1 VAAPFSRVDANQLG
15 IDGQR
20 KHMTK
25 DLGDGKPASARSL
38 IMQAQSL
45 GDLLRREFGV
55 PFLIFNRDTGD
66 CLVGEPALTALT
78 HIRDRTLTTGGGGD
92 VDVRLASDG
101 RFHLFLRVLVDRE
114 SALIAEGQIAFQS
127 REGQLDEPTIRL
139 QQRMFYRWLSAVR
152 DRLLLEGQLRR
163 ARRSERDRVLQ
174 NSTTWEA
181 LRTLNSVAGRLRAR
195 TGHSNNHEQILQSAF
210 GFSNAQSLYWIPSRS
225 DSPVLAEGTSLIKD
239 GEARQLAHAL
249 GKCPELRAPAPL
261 FFNRVQLTSWGWRFP
276 QVRNLIAF
284 MVTDHGPLG
293 WLVAMNKHSHILF
306 RRSDA
311 ALLLPFVAL
320 LELHLRWSQRN
331 KDLKALLVGLT
342 QSLANALDAKDAYT
356 FGHSERVARIAVEL
370 GKEMGLQGEELGQI
384 YLAGLLH
391 DVGKIGVKDTILQ
404 KRGSLTLEE
413 QEQVRE
419 HVMIGYWILAELR
432 PIRNLLPGV
441 LHHHER
447 VDGTGY
453 PAGLAHDQIP
463 LLARILA
470 VADAYD
476 AMSHQRPY
484 RESLPYHR
492 VEETL
497 IAGAGSQWD
506 KAIVDAFLRCRQRIE
521 AVSQRPIK
529 SAVRRAVESSLT
541 DSKNSPFTGPHR
553 KNGLL
558 DPVARAFKS
567 FSEMHHGEESSDGSE
582 ESEQERD
589 A

>member
-1 VAAPFSRVDANQLG
+1 
-15 IDGQR
+15 
-20 KHMTK
+20 
-25 DLGDGKPASARSL
+25 
-38 IMQAQSL
+38 MQAQSL

-66 CLVGEPALTALT
+66 CLVGEPAPTTIT
-78 HIRDRTLTTGGGGD
+78 HFRDLTLTTDGGGE
-92 VDVRLASDG
+92 VDVRCANDG
-101 RFHLFLRVLVDRE
+101 TFHLFLRVLVGRE

-127 REGQLDEPTIRL
+127 KEGQFEEATIHL
-139 QQRMFYRWLSAVR
+139 QQRMLHRWLSAVR

-163 ARRSERDRVLQ
+163 ARRSERDRVVQ

-181 LRTLNSVAGRLRAR
+181 LHTLNSVAGRLRAR
-195 TGHSNNHEQILQSAF
+195 TGHSNNHEQILEAAF
-210 GFSNAQSLYWIPSRS
+210 GFANAQALYWIPARVE
-225 DSPVLAEGTSLIKD
+225 SPVLVKGACLIKD
-239 GEARQLAHAL
+239 GEARQMAHAL
-249 GKCPELRAPAPL
+249 GRCPELRAPVPL

-276 QVRNLIAF
+276 QVRNLVAF
-284 MVTDHGPLG
+284 LVADRGPIG
-293 WLVAMNKHSHILF
+293 WLVVMNKQNHILF

-311 ALLLPFVAL
+311 GLLFPFVAM

-342 QSLANALDAKDAYT
+342 QSLANALDVKDAYT

-370 GKEMGLQGEELGQI
+370 GKELGLRGEELGQV

-404 KRGSLTLEE
+404 KRGSLTPEE
-413 QEQVRE
+413 QAQVRQ
-419 HVMIGYWILAELR
+419 HVMFGYSILAELR

-492 VEETL
+492 VEAIL

-506 KAIVDAFLRCRQRIE
+506 KEIVDAFLRCRQRIE

-529 SAVRRAVESSLT
+529 SALRKAVESSLA
-541 DSKNSPFTGPHR
+541 DSNNSPFTGPHR
-553 KNGLL
+553 REGLL
-558 DPVARAFKS
+558 GPVARAFKS
-567 FSEMHHGEESSDGSE
+567 FSEMHHAEESGDGSVGSE
-582 ESEQERD
+582 EARD
-589 A
+589 M

>member
-1 VAAPFSRVDANQLG
+1 
-15 IDGQR
+15 
-20 KHMTK
+20 MTK
-25 DLGDGKPASARSL
+25 DLGDGKPASSRSL
-38 IMQAQSL
+38 TLQAQSL

-55 PFLIFNRDTGD
+55 PFLIFNPDTAEY
-66 CLVGEPALTALT
+66 LVGEPEPIARSHFRRWTAPN
-78 HIRDRTLTTGGGGD
+78 GVNSD
-92 VDVRLASDG
+92 VDVCFTSDG
-101 RFHLFLRVLVDRE
+101 RFQLSLRVLVDRDT
-114 SALIAEGQIAFQS
+114 ALIAEGLVVFQS
-127 REGQLDEPTIRL
+127 GDALLDEATIRL

-181 LRTLNSVAGRLRAR
+181 LRSLNSVADRLRAR
-195 TGHSNNHEQILQSAF
+195 TGHSNHHEQILQSAF
-210 GFSNAQSLYWIPSRS
+210 SFSNAQSLYWIPIRAN
-225 DSPVLAEGTSLIKD
+225 SPVLVEGASLIKD
-239 GEARQLAHAL
+239 GEARQLSHAL
-249 GKCPELRAPAPL
+249 GRCPELRAPAPL
-261 FFNRVQLTSWGWRFP
+261 FFNRVQLTTWGWRFP

-284 MVTDHGPLG
+284 LVTDHGPLG
-293 WLVAMNKHSHILF
+293 WLVAINKQNHILF

-356 FGHSERVARIAVEL
+356 FGHSERVARVAVEL
-370 GKEMGLQGEELGQI
+370 GKEMGLRDEELGQI

-404 KRGSLTLEE
+404 KRGSLTPEE

-447 VDGTGY
+447 VDGAGY
-453 PAGLAHDQIP
+453 PAGLARDQIP

-497 IAGAGSQWD
+497 VAGAGTQWD
-506 KAIVDAFLRCRQRIE
+506 KEIVDAFLRCRQRIE
-521 AVSQRPIK
+521 TVSQRPIK
-529 SAVRRAVESSLT
+529 SAVRRAVESSQT
-541 DSKNSPFTGPHR
+541 DNSNSALSGPHR
-553 KNGLL
+553 RKGLL
-558 DPVARAFKS
+558 DPLARAFKT
-567 FSEMHHGEESSDGSE
+567 FSEMHQHDESSEGSDE
-582 ESEQERD
+582 
-589 A
+589 AH